1 MTKSQ
6 RLWLRA
12 ARLLS
17 DPGFFDAERER
28 VLEEHPLLNPD
39 GLGQTRV
46 RRRFVSLDNRHSGRW
61 EAQRT
66 PDDLEAARD
75 ELRAGGRCEGGIR
88 HTLEYL
94 ADGRVSLSYRL
105 QGCGWARRFNGPAP
119 PRRSSYGLKH
129 EVESYLDE
137 LDERRA
143 TNDGVARSGRST
155 SNGAFICAALM
166 AGLRMWTYKDSINP
180 DFRLGRP
187 WAVAGM
193 QPEDYSQPDDER
205 MASFWRWV
213 VQREVSDSQIEDFI
227 AATVELLYDGADL
240 KQLREAVAQGRP
252 EARETYNRLQR
263 EFGFD
268 VPDEAESSRLGFMAG
283 QIDVPDDFDSMGG
296 PEIEKMFGTT
306 A

>member
-17 DPGFFDAERER
+17 DRGLFDAERER
-28 VLEEHPLLNPD
+28 VLDEHPSLNSH
-39 GLGQTRV
+39 GLGQTWR
-46 RRRFVSLDNRHSGRW
+46 RRRFVSPDGRQSGRW
-61 EAQRT
+61 EPEHL
-66 PDDLEAARD
+66 PDDLESARE
-75 ELRAGGRCEGGIR
+75 ELRAGRQCEAGIR
-88 HTLEYL
+88 NTLEYF
-94 ADGRVSLSYRL
+94 AEGRVSLSYRL
-105 QGCGWARRFNGPAP
+105 QGCVWARRFNGPAP

-129 EVESYLDE
+129 EVERYLHE
-137 LDERRA
+137 MDERRSK
-143 TNDGVARSGRST
+143 NGGVARTGRYT

-166 AGLRMWTYKDSINP
+166 AGLQMWTYKDSINP

-193 QPEDYSQPDDER
+193 QPEDYSHPNDER
-205 MASFWRWV
+205 MAKFWRWA
-213 VQREVSDSQIEDFI
+213 VQHEVSDSQIEDFI
-227 AATVELLYDGADL
+227 ADVVELLYDGADL
-240 KQLREAVAQGRP
+240 KQLREAVALGRP
-252 EARETYNRLQR
+252 EAREAYNRLRR
-263 EFGFD
+263 EFGFE
-268 VPDEAESSRLGFMAG
+268 VPDEPVPSRLGFMAG

>member
-17 DPGFFDAERER
+17 DQGLFEAERER
-28 VLEEHPLLNPD
+28 VLDEHPLLNTH
-39 GLGQTRV
+39 GLGQAWR
-46 RRRFVSLDNRHSGRW
+46 RRRFVSSDGRHAGRW
-61 EAQRT
+61 ET
-66 PDDLEAARD
+66 ECLPDDLEAARE
-75 ELRAGGRCEGGIR
+75 ELRASRHCEAEIR
-88 HTLEYL
+88 STLEYF
-94 ADGRVSLSYRL
+94 AEGRVSLSYRL

-129 EVESYLDE
+129 EVEWYLGEMDK
-137 LDERRA
+137 RRV
-143 TNDGVARSGRST
+143 TNGGAAGTGRCT

-193 QPEDYSQPDDER
+193 QPEDYSDPNDER
-205 MASFWRWV
+205 MAKFWRWA
-213 VQREVSDSQIEDFI
+213 VQHEVSDPLIEDFI
-227 AATVELLYDGADL
+227 AETVELLYDGADL
-240 KQLREAVAQGRP
+240 KQLREFVAQGGP
-252 EARETYNRLQR
+252 EAREAYNRLRR
-263 EFGFD
+263 EFGFEL
-268 VPDEAESSRLGFMAG
+268 PDEPESTRLGFLAG

-296 PEIEKMFGTT
+296 SEIEQMFGTT